1 MTMPELWPHHGP
13 NQVSQERARD
23 TQCNMKVHAGV
34 NCCFFCGY
42 AMIYP
47 FDGNRQDA

>member
-23 TQCNMKVHAGV
+23 TQCNMQVHAGV